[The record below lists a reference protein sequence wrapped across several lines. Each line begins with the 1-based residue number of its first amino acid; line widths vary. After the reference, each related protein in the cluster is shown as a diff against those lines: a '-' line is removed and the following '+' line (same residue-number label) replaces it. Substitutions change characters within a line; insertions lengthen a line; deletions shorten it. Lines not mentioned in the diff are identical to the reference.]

1 MFGADI
7 LAKKLNVTAA
17 GKDVKLSLALDEADV
32 ARLKTTLGMLAAM
45 SGAMGGQQG
54 GAPGMMPPQGR

>member
-1 MFGADI
+1 
-7 LAKKLNVTAA
+7 VTAA